1 MKRRALIKDG
11 KIADII
17 IADDQYKAPPGFKLA
32 ETDDANIGDLYDK
45 GRFIKPKI
53 KADRKDLLHAAH
65 VRKQLDAAFG
75 MEFELDSG
83 AKIRAPTDV
92 KTRHEV
98 SEIAALGIDAKFVFP
113 AGAEQYDLTANDFRR
128 LVRAYAE
135 RTAANYAA
143 LADIVGAIDR
153 LEITSYEDVE
163 DPGRLKLR
171 EWPK

>member
-1 MKRRALIKDG
+1 MKRKALIKDG
-11 KIADII
+11 KILDII
-17 IADDQYKAPPGFKLA
+17 VADDQYKAPPGFKLA
-32 ETDDANIGDLYDK
+32 ETNDANIGDLYDN
-45 GRFIKPKI
+45 GRFLKPKI
-53 KADRKDLLHAAH
+53 KVSRKELLHAAH
-65 VRKQLDAAFG
+65 IRKQLDAAFG

-92 KTRHEV
+92 RTRQEAA
-98 SEIAALGIDAKFVFP
+98 EIASLGIDAKFVFP
-113 AGAEQYDLTANDFRR
+113 GGAWQYDLTANDFRR

-143 LADIVGAIDR
+143 LADVVVAIDR
-153 LEITSYEDVE
+153 LEITSYEDIE